1 MKEIMKISNR
11 EMWLIISTFIV
22 ISIFILFIYLN
33 KKLPVFDNNNIKI
46 DSLNSLI
53 ISAKRNIN
61 MNDIWLKNLESL
73 EEDLKI
79 FKKSQN
85 NVSPELMQIINNIA
99 SKNGVIIT
107 RTQPF
112 KEKPI
117 GDLFE
122 VSINC
127 SWQSDLNSIVSF
139 LTEIQKNGL
148 KYDIT
153 TLNISPDIKNSKK
166 LKGNMVIQCAYIKK

>member
-1 MKEIMKISNR
+1 MKVSNR
-11 EMWLIISTFIV
+11 EMWLIISTVIV
-22 ISIFILFIYLN
+22 ISIFILFVYLN
-33 KKLPVFDNNNIKI
+33 KRLPIFNENNNKI
-46 DSLNSLI
+46 NSINSLI

-61 MNDIWLKNLESL
+61 MNNVWLKDLESL
-73 EEDLKI
+73 EKDLKI
-79 FKKSQN
+79 FEKSKN
-85 NVSPELMQIINNIA
+85 NISPELMQIINNIA
-99 SKNGVIIT
+99 SKNGVLIT
-107 RTQPF
+107 RNQPF

-127 SWQSDLNSIVSF
+127 SWQSDLNSIVGF
-139 LTEIQKNGL
+139 LTEIQNNGL

-153 TLNISPDIKNSKK
+153 TLNISPDVKNSKR